1 MERIVS
7 AQDKDQ
13 LVSELSALLSRAT
26 EAHHRYEVEDLRG
39 EYDVEWP
46 TWYATYVLQ
55 HDSSGLLPA
64 SNISGE
70 VNELAD
76 LLKRADKSHL
86 ANAPERKWQDYYA
99 EYLVTR

>member
-1 MERIVS
+1 MS

-26 EAHHRYEVEDLRG
+26 EAHHRYEVEDLGG

-46 TWYATYVLQ
+46 AWYATYVVEN
-55 HDSSGLLPA
+55 DTSGLLPA
-64 SNISGE
+64 SNISGG
-70 VNELAD
+70 VTELAD
-76 LLKRADKSHL
+76 LLKQADKSHL

-99 EYLVTR
+99 EFLVGR